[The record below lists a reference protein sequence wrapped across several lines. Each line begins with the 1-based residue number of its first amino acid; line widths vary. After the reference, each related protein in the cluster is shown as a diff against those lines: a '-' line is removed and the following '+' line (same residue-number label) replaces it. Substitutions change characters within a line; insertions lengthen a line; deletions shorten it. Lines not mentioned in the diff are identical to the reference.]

1 MYCTYQSIWCVFIK
15 SAFGVA
21 NGERLADGLEKT
33 GTDREIYAFFLREDS
48 FRLGA
53 SLVSMKFEKTDRE
66 A

>member
-1 MYCTYQSIWCVFIK
+1 MIK
-15 SAFGVA
+15 SAFGAA
-21 NGERLADGLEKT
+21 NGERLADGLAKT